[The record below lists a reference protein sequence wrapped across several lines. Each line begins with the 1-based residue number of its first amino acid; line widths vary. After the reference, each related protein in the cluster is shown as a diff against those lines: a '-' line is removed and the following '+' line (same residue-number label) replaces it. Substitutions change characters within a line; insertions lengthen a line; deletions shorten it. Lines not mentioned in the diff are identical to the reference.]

1 MFLGATVDLPVL
13 TTIIREYSTHLTHL
27 TNESKNDIILGQLM
41 LLVIGEAAIQMGS
54 DFSSML
60 LTVLKPVLEK
70 AGNPEFC
77 EAGALS
83 LQCMTDALRLSSVSK
98 LLEENADYY
107 APQLTFQLRN
117 IIRYPRAIDLLRA
130 LLMLSDIR
138 MEHWLERMVEHA
150 LKGLDKSH
158 SLRALP
164 YVQVLELYS
173 KAAHNTRPA
182 GPACAKPLS
191 KGETLQNE
199 ELAQRI
205 ADYKENIKMSE
216 TYLETNEAEEIADS
230 NVEEPEPIDDHEV
243 EEDNKVIQPPPP
255 QVTLVADILDRCT
268 KILPQTTEEKLY
280 VGLMQTICLSVEVL
294 SSHEDIFLPR
304 VHTLWEPLKN
314 QLLGTTHLK
323 QRQAFEIFISL
334 VHRCP
339 DFIRHRAVKEVV
351 PKLVAFLQSQANAS
365 RGRFSRAHI
374 ASQSYKLQKS
384 VLGALAI
391 LVEFLDPPVLDVC
404 KIVQVVSLYLSNQQ
418 IPELQVCNHSF
429 FLMVLSLLIIF
440 FVLFRI

>member
-1 MFLGATVDLPVL
+1 VDAPVL
-13 TTIIREYSTHLTHL
+13 TTIIREYSSYLTHL
-27 TNESKNDIILGQLM
+27 TNETQNDIILGQLM
-41 LLVIGEAAIQMGS
+41 LLLIGEAAIRMRT

-77 EAGALS
+77 EAGIRS
-83 LQCMTDALRLSSVSK
+83 LQCMADALRLSSVSK

-107 APQLTFQLRN
+107 APQLSFQLRN

-191 KGETLQNE
+191 KGEALDEE
-199 ELAQRI
+199 ELVLRI
-205 ADYKENIKMSE
+205 VDYKANIKLSE
-216 TYLETNEAEEIADS
+216 TYLETNEEEEICDTNA
-230 NVEEPEPIDDHEV
+230 EEPEQIDDSEQ
-243 EEDNKVIQPPPP
+243 EEKEKAIPPPP
-255 QVTLVADILDRCT
+255 QITLVADILDRCT

-280 VGLMQTICLSVEVL
+280 ASLMRTIYLSVEVL
-294 SSHEDIFLPR
+294 SSHEDIFLPK
-304 VHTLWEPLKN
+304 VHKLWEPLKN
-314 QLLGTTHLK
+314 QLLGTSHLK
-323 QRQAFEIFISL
+323 QRQALEIFLSL
-334 VHRCP
+334 VRRCP

-351 PKLVAFLQSQANAS
+351 PKLVIFLQSQATAS
-365 RGRFSRAHI
+365 RGRSSRAHI

-384 VLGALAI
+384 VLSAMAT
-391 LVEFLDPPVLDVC
+391 LVEFLDPPVLDVGE
-404 KIVQVVSLYLSNQQ
+404 IVQVICLYLSNQQ
-418 IPELQVCNHSF
+418 ISELQVCNSSC
-429 FLMVLSLLIIF
+429 LCSSVILLNILLL
-440 FVLFRI
+440 V